1 MKKYPSGFKGSDFD
15 FLRLSSTCL
24 NRCLLSLDFLYPVA
38 ITSKFYNIEGVLRL
52 LQHPYFT
59 GMAGK
64 EKNLTFMDVH
74 YEMEG

>member
-1 MKKYPSGFKGSDFD
+1 
-15 FLRLSSTCL
+15 
-24 NRCLLSLDFLYPVA
+24 VA